1 MLDNDVLHHGMKLK
15 FLVFTNERECE
26 WEREKGGLIVRN
38 TIKNSL
44 KFSWIYLYD
53 VPSTKTIDVPKLGLG
68 GNKRVEKQFK
78 R

>member
-1 MLDNDVLHHGMKLK
+1 MR
-15 FLVFTNERECE
+15 ERER
-26 WEREKGGLIVRN
+26 EREKEDLIVRN

-53 VPSTKTIDVPKLGLG
+53 VPSTKTIDVPNLGLG

>member
-1 MLDNDVLHHGMKLK
+1 MRESV
-15 FLVFTNERECE
+15 NEK
-26 WEREKGGLIVRN
+26 ERKEYKKGIIVRN

>member
-1 MLDNDVLHHGMKLK
+1 MDNDSLHHGMKLK
-15 FLVFTNERECE
+15 FLVSTNEIDIFVTRF
-26 WEREKGGLIVRN
+26 VRN

-53 VPSTKTIDVPKLGLG
+53 VPSTKTIDVPNLGLG